1 MHPHTHQEEAL
12 LSTTELE
19 QLQQQALQR
28 RHTQTRPLDTPY
40 AGAFISL
47 HRGHGMEL
55 HDVRPYQAGDDI
67 RHMDWRATARS
78 GKATSKVF
86 LAERQRSLFL
96 VIDRRPSMQF
106 GSRVELKATTAA
118 RCAAILA
125 FSALAARER
134 VAGVVLDS
142 EARFFSTSQTIKGT
156 LPLLQAAAAPLDT
169 AQPNRPIELN
179 KLFEQISQ
187 TAERGSSVILI
198 GDLRDLEEKHRP
210 SLLDIA
216 IHFEPVALRITD
228 SAEEQL
234 EACGKIRVISPL
246 TGKSSVIDTDN
257 HALRTAYAVTMQ
269 QRHRELEQL
278 CLRSQLPMHTLYNHR
293 DTLQQLMQLQ

>member
-1 MHPHTHQEEAL
+1 MHDHAHQAAL
-12 LSTTELE
+12 LSTAELG
-19 QLQQQALQR
+19 QLQQMVLQR
-28 RHTQTRPLDTPY
+28 PQLQTRPLDTPY

-55 HDVRPYQAGDDI
+55 HDVRPYQPGDDI

-78 GKATSKVF
+78 GKPTTRVF
-86 LAERQRSLFL
+86 LAERQRSLFV

-142 EARFFSTSQTIKGT
+142 EPHFFPASSTIEGT
-156 LPLLQAAAAPLDT
+156 LPLLQAASAPLDT
-169 AQPNRPIELN
+169 AQPKEPIELSR
-179 KLFEQISQ
+179 LLEQISHS
-187 TAERGSSVILI
+187 AERGSSLI
-198 GDLRDLEEKHRP
+198 FISDLHDLEERHRT

-216 IHFEPVALRITD
+216 TRFEALALQITD
-228 SAEEQL
+228 RAEEQL
-234 EACGKIRVISPL
+234 EACGKIRVTSPVS
-246 TGKSSVIDTDN
+246 GKSSVIDSDN
-257 HALRTAYAVTMQ
+257 RALRESYAEMMQ
-269 QRHRELEQL
+269 QRRSALKQL
-278 CLRSQLPMHTLYNHR
+278 CRRSRLPLHRLYNHR
-293 DTLQQLMQLQ
+293 DTLQQLALLQ

>member
-1 MHPHTHQEEAL
+1 MHHLAHQQAL
-12 LSTTELE
+12 LSTAELE
-19 QLQQQALQR
+19 QLQQQVLQHR
-28 RHTQTRPLDTPY
+28 QQQTRPLDTPY

-118 RCAAILA
+118 RCAAMLA

-134 VAGVVLDS
+134 VAGVVLDND
-142 EARFFSTSQTIKGT
+142 AQFFSSSQTTEGT
-156 LPLLQAAAAPLDT
+156 LPLLQAAAAPLNNT
-169 AQPNRPIELN
+169 TPNSPLELSA
-179 KLFEQISQ
+179 LFEKISL
-187 TAERGSSVILI
+187 TVERGSSLILI
-198 GDLRDLEEKHRP
+198 SDLHDIDDTDQP

-216 IHFEPVALRITD
+216 KRFEPLALCVTD
-228 SAEEQL
+228 PAEETL
-234 EACGKIRVISPL
+234 EACGKIRIVSP
-246 TGKSSVIDTDN
+246 SSGNSHIIDSN
-257 HALRTAYAVTMQ
+257 NAALREAYSEAMQ
-269 QRHRELEQL
+269 QRRHALKQL
-278 CLRSQLPMHTLYNHR
+278 CLRSQLPLFTLYNHR
-293 DTLQQLMQLQ
+293 DTLQQLSQLR